1 MKAYITLLSTASYL
15 PGVVV
20 LHDSV
25 RQSNTPY
32 PFFVA
37 VSAVVSADIDV
48 ALMQRGMNVIR
59 LPPPVQIPE
68 AFRRNS
74 GHWANTFDK
83 LHLFGLT
90 DFAKLVYLDSDMIVL
105 KNVDD
110 LFERNHLSAVAAGQ
124 REHPDWT
131 RLNSGTMVIVPDK
144 KLPGEMASVIGLA
157 IEQVKQLGSDKI
169 GDQDVVNAYCPD
181 WPVRNELHLDDV
193 YNLFFSDLD
202 AYIKKHGYRMP
213 VDGENHL
220 RDIRIIHF
228 VGSKKPW
235 MKGANINHCLSML
248 KRKIYPKWERK
259 AFLMYRSR
267 LAALALS
274 KDDGH

>member
-1 MKAYITLLSTASYL
+1 MKAYITLLSTVSYL

-25 RQSNTPY
+25 RQSGTSY
-32 PFFVA
+32 PFVVA
-37 VSAVVSADIDV
+37 VSSTIPSDIDDV
-48 ALMQRGMNVIR
+48 LIRRGMKVIR

-68 AFRRNS
+68 VFRQNS

-90 DFAKLVYLDSDMIVL
+90 DFVKLVYLDSDMIVL
-105 KNVDD
+105 KNIDE
-110 LFERNHLSAVAAGQ
+110 LFEKSHLSAVAAGQ

-131 RLNSGTMVIVPDK
+131 RLNSGIMVIDPDK
-144 KLPGEMASVIGLA
+144 DLPEKMVKVTDLA

-181 WPVRNELHLDDV
+181 WPDREELHLDDA

-202 AYIKKHGYRMP
+202 AYIQKHGYRMP
-213 VDGENHL
+213 IRGEDHP

-228 VGSKKPW
+228 VGPKKPW
-235 MKGANINHCLSML
+235 MKGANISHCLSML
-248 KRKIYPKWERK
+248 KRRSYPKWERK
-259 AFLMYRSR
+259 AFLMYQSR
-267 LAALALS
+267 LDALALS
-274 KDDGH
+274 KGNG